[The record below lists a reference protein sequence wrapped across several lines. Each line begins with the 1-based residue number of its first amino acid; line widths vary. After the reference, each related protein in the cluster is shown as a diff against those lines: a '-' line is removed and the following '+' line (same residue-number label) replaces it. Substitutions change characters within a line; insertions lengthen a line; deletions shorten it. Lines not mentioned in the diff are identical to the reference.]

1 MIFRHTPFKPSK
13 FPGAGSTRICTAA
26 KFSSKQESGSPI
38 VFLNTHLDNDSDD
51 QRKLG
56 SSMILA
62 RARFEAAASGGLVFL
77 SGDLNRHVFFD
88 KTLGPSDH

>member
-1 MIFRHTPFKPSK
+1 M
-13 FPGAGSTRICTAA
+13 
-26 KFSSKQESGSPI
+26 
-38 VFLNTHLDNDSDD
+38 FLNTHLDNDSDD